1 MACLASAPQ
10 VTFFLMIVREIR
22 PRENLNP
29 REALEAD
36 VVWFDWDL
44 FSGRVGEIL
53 DWTRVISDQWT
64 AIKGGPGG
72 EPPAFWILA
81 ESLPIEAPK
90 FEELGVMFFEKSQ
103 ARDERGEWKFS
114 RLVDHIFPDKVDVL
128 KEVPPSGA
136 QWELDHEGYLVRRQG
151 NTGDQTSAETRADVN
166 PYNAAV
172 HFLDPDASK
181 RQRSRF

>member
-1 MACLASAPQ
+1 
-10 VTFFLMIVREIR
+10 MIVREIR
-22 PRENLNP
+22 PREDINP
-29 REALEAD
+29 REALGVD

-53 DWTRVISDQWT
+53 HWTQVISDQRS
-64 AIKGGPGG
+64 AIKGDPFR
-72 EPPAFWILA
+72 ELPAFWILA

-90 FEELGVMFFEKSQ
+90 FEDLGVVFFEKSQ

-114 RLVDHIFPDKVDVL
+114 RLIDHIFPGRVDVL
-128 KEVPPSGA
+128 KEVPPSGM

-151 NTGDQTSAETRADVN
+151 NTENQTGAELRADAN
-166 PYNAAV
+166 PYNAV
-172 HFLDPDASK
+172 LHFLDPDASK